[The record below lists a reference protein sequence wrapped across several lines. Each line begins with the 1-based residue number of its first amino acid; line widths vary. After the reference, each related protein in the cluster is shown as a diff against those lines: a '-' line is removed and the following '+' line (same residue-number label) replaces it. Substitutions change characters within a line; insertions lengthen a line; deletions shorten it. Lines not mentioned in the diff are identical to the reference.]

1 MTLFAM
7 VRSLK
12 RTHASQAAGF
22 GGVEIGGTELITGW
36 VGLAMMSSRGSGF
49 ATMKPMTALCLTAL
63 GLALVHPGKNSR
75 FGLVVGLAV
84 AAVAVLDLL
93 DRFGIDSGI
102 NRLNSLLVPRAAV
115 PGPETSFPM
124 MNGVPVALALAGTS
138 LALSGFERYHFA
150 AAALGGLAGFMQV
163 FALFT
168 SLSGVHTFYGSVETP
183 RPLTA
188 VGLLCVVV
196 AIVLRIGA
204 TPALRK
210 ARPLWQLQV
219 TLGCAIIPPLLLF
232 GVYTGIRITDAQLP
246 PVPKSLLRPPPTSS
260 PNASPPISA
269 PTHPL

>member
-12 RTHASQAAGF
+12 RQHASQAAGF
-22 GGVEIGGTELITGW
+22 AAVAIAAAELITWW
-36 VGLAMMSSRGSGF
+36 VGLPMMSSRGSGF

-150 AAALGGLAGFMQV
+150 AAALGGLAGRSFCGSERRPHSARRDRCGSCRSRSDARSLRRSCCSACTRE
-163 FALFT
+163 FA
-168 SLSGVHTFYGSVETP
+168 SLTRSS
-183 RPLTA
+183 
-188 VGLLCVVV
+188 
-196 AIVLRIGA
+196 
-204 TPALRK
+204 
-210 ARPLWQLQV
+210 AR
-219 TLGCAIIPPLLLF
+219 F
-232 GVYTGIRITDAQLP
+232 GMD
-246 PVPKSLLRPPPTSS
+246 
-260 PNASPPISA
+260 
-269 PTHPL
+269 